1 MCVVPLILPLE
12 DRCSFCAYL
21 GGERPYTVLDVGA
34 LTALLV
40 TFEQRGVGH
49 LLAIPIAHRP
59 TLFDLTEPEA
69 AGLMTT
75 TIRAAEAIRAAYD
88 PEGIAVWQ
96 NNGVAANQSIPH
108 VHFHVA
114 GTIPGGGINVGAVER
129 LPAQTTDRIASEL
142 RSHLGTLP

>member
-1 MCVVPLILPLE
+1 VPLILPLE

-21 GGERPYTVLDVGA
+21 GGERPYTILGIGS

-59 TLFDLTEPEA
+59 TLFDVTDAEA
-69 AGLMTT
+69 AGLMLT
-75 TIRAAEAIRAAYD
+75 TIRAAEAIRAAFD

-96 NNGVAANQSIPH
+96 NNGVPANQSIPH
-108 VHFHVA
+108 VHFHIA
-114 GTIPGGGINVGAVER
+114 GTLPGGGTNWGAVER
-129 LPAQTTDRIASEL
+129 LPTSVTDRIASEL
-142 RSHLGTLP
+142 RPHLAPIP